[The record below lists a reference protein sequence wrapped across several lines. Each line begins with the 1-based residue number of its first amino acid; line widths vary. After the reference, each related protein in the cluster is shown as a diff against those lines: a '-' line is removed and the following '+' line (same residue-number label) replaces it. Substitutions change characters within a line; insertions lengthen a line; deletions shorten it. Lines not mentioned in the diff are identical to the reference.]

1 MALKDTWKKTGKSI
15 GGAFKNFGKAM
26 ATTAK
31 IAVGSEENDVQ
42 ESGKT
47 RLRESWTNV
56 GHGFGDA
63 GKNIGKAA
71 QGTAQ
76 KVVGEDE
83 EKKEEKEKDVKPSE
97 EEVIDVDS
105 KMSEEYK

>member
-1 MALKDTWKKTGKSI
+1 MALKDKWKNTGKSI
-15 GGAFKNFGKAM
+15 GGAFKNFGKAV

-31 IAVGSEENDVQ
+31 VAVGNEENDVQ

-63 GKNIGKAA
+63 GKNIGTAA
-71 QGTAQ
+71 KGTVD
-76 KVVGEDE
+76 KVVGE
-83 EKKEEKEKDVKPSE
+83 EEKEKDVKPQE
-97 EEVIDVDS
+97 DEVIDVDS
-105 KMSEEYK
+105 KMTESEEK